1 MFYSKGYSLE
11 RMSEFLTTTSQ
22 GVYGIPLGVSASYII
37 LFSIYGIAT
46 KIAPIALALIMFGLG
61 LGLTVN
67 DFLRV
72 VKIPRDFLVG
82 FLCQVILLPII
93 AFILIKIIPMPLE
106 IALGVMVIAAAPGG
120 VTSNVLTKFA
130 NGDVAL
136 SVSLTA
142 IVSILS
148 ILTVPF
154 IIFTSADLLGVSEIN
169 REISMT
175 SMSLKMFFVVTVPV
189 IFGMVVRS
197 LMTDFITRKTLIVQR
212 ISVIL
217 FMIVFI
223 SIWVEEWDRII
234 SFITRAGLVAFIL
247 NIVMIFTGYYVAKYF
262 TSGVAQRKCIS
273 LECGLQNGTLAV
285 FVATQL
291 FDNIVFMVPTAAYA
305 LIMFVTSI
313 FFVLIV
319 RKIN

>member
-1 MFYSKGYSLE
+1 ME
-11 RMSEFLTTTSQ
+11 
-22 GVYGIPLGVSASYII
+22 
-37 LFSIYGIAT
+37 IAT
-46 KIAPIALALIMFGLG
+46 KIAPIALAIIMLGLG

-154 IIFTSADLLGVSEIN
+154 IIFTSADLLGVTEIN
-169 REISMT
+169 REISMK

-189 IFGMVVRS
+189 IFGMILRS
-197 LMTDFITRKTLIVQR
+197 LMTDFIMRKTLLIQR
-212 ISVIL
+212 ISIIL
-217 FMIVFI
+217 FVIVFI
-223 SIWVEEWDRII
+223 SIWIEEWDRIMI
-234 SFITRAGLVAFIL
+234 FITRAGLITLIL
-247 NIVMIFTGYYVAKYF
+247 NIVMIFIGYYVAKYF

-285 FVATQL
+285 FVSTQL